1 MGRRVYIHRCRNRRM
16 TLKEYDDQD
25 LIILA
30 QDGNK
35 QAFGVLVE
43 RYMKR
48 AYFVALGFV
57 GTEEDALDL
66 SQDAFVRAYRAI
78 KRFERGRRFFTWF
91 YHILRN
97 LCFNFIR
104 DRKKRAYPFSQVSD
118 HVILQLCGEES
129 GCPDNILVKKEQSAH
144 LWNAIQKLT
153 EIEKEVIILREF
165 QELSYQEISQ
175 ILNCPIGTVMSRLY
189 NARKH
194 LAELMRGEL

>member
-66 SQDAFVRAYRAI
+66 SQDAFVRAYR
-78 KRFERGRRFFTWF
+78 ERSKIGR
-91 YHILRN
+91 
-97 LCFNFIR
+97 
-104 DRKKRAYPFSQVSD
+104 A
-118 HVILQLCGEES
+118 HV
-129 GCPDNILVKKEQSAH
+129 
-144 LWNAIQKLT
+144 
-153 EIEKEVIILREF
+153 
-165 QELSYQEISQ
+165 
-175 ILNCPIGTVMSRLY
+175 
-189 NARKH
+189 
-194 LAELMRGEL
+194 